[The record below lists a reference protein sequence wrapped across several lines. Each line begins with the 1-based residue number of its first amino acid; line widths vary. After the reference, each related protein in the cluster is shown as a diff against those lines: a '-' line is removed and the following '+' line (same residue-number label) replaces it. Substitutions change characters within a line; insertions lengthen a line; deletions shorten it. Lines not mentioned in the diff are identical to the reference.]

1 MLITAKGNFNFRRTV
16 SWVYFSQTVDLGK
29 KGPIYDVKWS
39 PAGDTFC
46 AVYGFMP
53 AKATLYN
60 GRGDVLFDYGT
71 GPRNCCFFNQ
81 HSSLLMLAG
90 FGNLRGDV
98 ECWRV
103 GGSNGAKHEKIS
115 EAQRGDTTYFE
126 WAPGK
131 NWSIEPRFDHF
142 RSQAEELFK
151 ISVLPCRFIV
161 LWGFSRRSKIL
172 KLIDYPYCLVRIS
185 W

>member
-1 MLITAKGNFNFRRTV
+1 MGKTTYIFSMLTTVKGDSYIIPTAFR
-16 SWVYFSQTVDLGK
+16 VYFSQTVDLGK

-60 GRGDVLFDYGT
+60 GRGDVMFDYGT

-131 NWSIEPRFDHF
+131 LIEWSQD
-142 RSQAEELFK
+142 LT
-151 ISVLPCRFIV
+151 V
-161 LWGFSRRSKIL
+161 
-172 KLIDYPYCLVRIS
+172 KLV
-185 W
+185 

>member
-1 MLITAKGNFNFRRTV
+1 M
-16 SWVYFSQTVDLGK
+16 DLSK

-39 PAGDTFC
+39 PAGDLFC

-60 GRGDVLFDYGT
+60 QKSAVVFDYGT

-81 HSSLLMLAG
+81 HGSLLMIAG

-103 GGSNGAKHEKIS
+103 GDNKNEKNEKIS

-126 WAPGK
+126 WAPGDLTK
-131 NWSIEPRFDHF
+131 LKVLLRLF
-142 RSQAEELFK
+142 RNVPLELLEREK
-151 ISVLPCRFIV
+151 VKVGTTYSRVLQ
-161 LWGFSRRSKIL
+161 
-172 KLIDYPYCLVRIS
+172 
-185 W
+185 